1 MLGGLHLV
9 DEWLDDF
16 ILNLDE
22 LIKGLFRAL
31 LLLLD
36 PRLVLDFGLFGV
48 FFKLIYLSSGFQA
61 LLHHILRID
70 TILIRL
76 DVPLHDCQLFIQLFH
91 LSLKHFILPA
101 EERLFV
107 LHLNQ
112 RKNENLEGNLIM
124 GIK

>member
-1 MLGGLHLV
+1 MYLR
-9 DEWLDDF
+9 DQWLDDF
-16 ILNLDE
+16 VLDLDKLLE
-22 LIKGLFRAL
+22 GLFCAL

-48 FFKLIYLSSGFQA
+48 FSKLIYLSSGFQA
-61 LLHHILRID
+61 LLHHILGID

-76 DVPLHDCQLFIQLFH
+76 YVPLHDCQLFIQLFH

-112 RKNENLEGNLIM
+112 RKNEMLERNLIM